1 MRNVTRTVV
10 FRLLLV
16 GLFIGSY
23 VTIWRPVRDWA
34 SAHVMVPLL
43 AEVDTPRARQYVVS
57 GEQARAIEIRP
68 ATGTDPGVGMAA
80 PTGLIFV
87 IGSVFLLALY
97 PARLYWIYLGLYQ
110 WLLGG
115 LMLGALAVG
124 VGWADWGFLLFD
136 LLETD
141 IYRGTSLGLPLLF
154 AWLESRSNEFEA
166 QSFFDS
172 RPSRGNK

>member
-1 MRNVTRTVV
+1 MVRRPNVRAVV
-10 FRLLLV
+10 VRVLII

-23 VTIWRPVRDWA
+23 VTVWRPVRDWA
-34 SAHVMVPLL
+34 SAHVMAPLL
-43 AEVDTPRARQYVVS
+43 AEVDTPRARQYAVS
-57 GEQARAIEIRP
+57 GERARAIEIRP
-68 ATGTDPGVGMAA
+68 VAGTELVAGMAA
-80 PTGLIFV
+80 PTGLLFV

-97 PARLYWIYLGLYQ
+97 PTRLYWVYLGLYQ

-124 VGWADWGFLLFD
+124 VGWTDWGFVLFD

-154 AWLESRSNEFEA
+154 AWLASHDTETESPPNS
-166 QSFFDS
+166 
-172 RPSRGNK
+172 

>member
-1 MRNVTRTVV
+1 MVRRPNVRAVV
-10 FRLLLV
+10 VRVLII

-23 VTIWRPVRDWA
+23 VTVWRPVWDWA
-34 SAHVMVPLL
+34 SAHVMAPLL
-43 AEVDTPRARQYVVS
+43 AKVDTPRARQYVVS

-68 ATGTDPGVGMAA
+68 VAGTELVAGMAA
-80 PTGLIFV
+80 PTGLLFV

-97 PARLYWIYLGLYQ
+97 PTRLYWVYLGLYQ

-124 VGWADWGFLLFD
+124 VGWADWGFVLFD

-154 AWLESRSNEFEA
+154 AWLASLSDDTETESPPNS
-166 QSFFDS
+166 
-172 RPSRGNK
+172 

>member
-1 MRNVTRTVV
+1 MVRRPNVRAVV
-10 FRLLLV
+10 VRVLII

-23 VTIWRPVRDWA
+23 VTVWRPVRDWA
-34 SAHVMVPLL
+34 SAHVMAPLL
-43 AEVDTPRARQYVVS
+43 AEVDTPRARQYAVS
-57 GEQARAIEIRP
+57 GERARAIEIRP
-68 ATGTDPGVGMAA
+68 VAGMELVAGMAA
-80 PTGLIFV
+80 PTGLLFV

-97 PARLYWIYLGLYQ
+97 PTRLYWVYLGLYQ

-124 VGWADWGFLLFD
+124 VGWADWGFVLFD

-154 AWLESRSNEFEA
+154 AWLASQSDNTETESPPNS
-166 QSFFDS
+166 
-172 RPSRGNK
+172 

>member
-1 MRNVTRTVV
+1 MIRRPNVRAVV
-10 FRLLLV
+10 VRVLII

-23 VTIWRPVRDWA
+23 VTVWRPVRDWA
-34 SAHVMVPLL
+34 SAHVMAPLL
-43 AEVDTPRARQYVVS
+43 AEVDTPRAQQYAVS
-57 GEQARAIEIRP
+57 GERARAIEIRP
-68 ATGTDPGVGMAA
+68 VAGTELMAGMAT
-80 PTGLIFV
+80 PTGLLFV

-97 PARLYWIYLGLYQ
+97 PTRLYWVYLGLYR

-124 VGWADWGFLLFD
+124 VGWADWGFVLFD

-154 AWLESRSNEFEA
+154 AWLASQSDDTETESPPNS
-166 QSFFDS
+166 
-172 RPSRGNK
+172 

>member
-1 MRNVTRTVV
+1 MVRRPNVRAVV
-10 FRLLLV
+10 VRVLII

-23 VTIWRPVRDWA
+23 VTVWRPVRDWA
-34 SAHVMVPLL
+34 SAHVMAPLL
-43 AEVDTPRARQYVVS
+43 AEVDTPRARQYAVS
-57 GEQARAIEIRP
+57 GERARAIEIRSV
-68 ATGTDPGVGMAA
+68 AVTELVAGMAA
-80 PTGLIFV
+80 PTGLLFV

-97 PARLYWIYLGLYQ
+97 PTRLYWVYLGLYQ

-124 VGWADWGFLLFD
+124 VGWADWGFVLFD

-154 AWLESRSNEFEA
+154 AWLASRSDDTETESPPN
-166 QSFFDS
+166 S
-172 RPSRGNK
+172 